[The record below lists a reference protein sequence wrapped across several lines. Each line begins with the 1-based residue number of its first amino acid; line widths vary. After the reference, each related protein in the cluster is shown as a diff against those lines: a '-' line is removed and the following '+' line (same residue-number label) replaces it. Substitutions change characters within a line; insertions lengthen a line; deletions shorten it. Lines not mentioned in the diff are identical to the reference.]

1 MEGWLALGGLVAA
14 VALLGAAVRR
24 FSPRLGRSATGE
36 VVRLGAV
43 ALSPQS
49 SVAVVR
55 VMGETLVVGVT
66 PQQVSLLARLGAPA
80 QEGGPQ
86 R

>member
-1 MEGWLALGGLVAA
+1 MEGWLALGGFAAA
-14 VALLGAAVRR
+14 VALLGVAARR
-24 FSPRLGRSATGE
+24 FSPRLGRSATEE

-49 SVAVVR
+49 SIAVVK
-55 VMGETLVVGVT
+55 VMGETLIVGVT
-66 PQQVSLLARLGAPA
+66 PQRVSLLARLGAA
-80 QEGGPQ
+80 EEGGAQ